1 VTDGTG
7 AAPPLRLRGVSVVF
21 GSRTALQDVDLE
33 VAPGELLALTG
44 PNGSGKS
51 TLLRTALGL
60 VAPSRGGVELFG
72 MPLDQLSVRE
82 RAHRVAWVPQEE
94 PLREDV
100 PLSRYV
106 LYGRYAIHGVFGR
119 ETEEDRRLV
128 DGALADVGL
137 ADRGRDGLFSLS
149 GGERQ
154 RAVLARALTQEAPLV
169 LLDEPTT
176 HLDIGHQLDLL
187 HRVRELVHG
196 RGLTAVA
203 ALHDLNLAARYA
215 DRIVVLARG
224 RQVADG
230 PPREVLSGDLL
241 ARVWGVDAEVRVDAR
256 SGLPYLVPRR
266 LVTYPTSPAATRL
279 PGTVHVVGG
288 GGSAS
293 AILRALAEGGFHL
306 STGVL
311 HLLDTDTE
319 TAEALGIPTAVEA
332 PFAPVGPT
340 VRARHRELLQRASA
354 IVVAPFVVGP
364 SNLANLED
372 LRPFAG
378 VLPIFLL
385 SRPSIGQRDFCAG
398 TATTLYGEL
407 RARGAIEVDD
417 PETLAERLRMV
428 LTSRAAATAPAGSPA
443 PAAV

>member
-1 VTDGTG
+1 
-7 AAPPLRLRGVSVVF
+7 
-21 GSRTALQDVDLE
+21 
-33 VAPGELLALTG
+33 
-44 PNGSGKS
+44 
-51 TLLRTALGL
+51 
-60 VAPSRGGVELFG
+60 
-72 MPLDQLSVRE
+72 
-82 RAHRVAWVPQEE
+82 
-94 PLREDV
+94 
-100 PLSRYV
+100 
-106 LYGRYAIHGVFGR
+106 
-119 ETEEDRRLV
+119 
-128 DGALADVGL
+128 
-137 ADRGRDGLFSLS
+137 
-149 GGERQ
+149 
-154 RAVLARALTQEAPLV
+154 V

-266 LVTYPTSPAATRL
+266 LVTYPASPSAQV

-293 AILRALAEGGFHL
+293 AILRALAERGFHL

-319 TAEALGIPTAVEA
+319 TAEALGVPTAVEA
-332 PFAPVGPT
+332 PFAPVGPI

-398 TATTLYGEL
+398 AATTVYGEL

-417 PETLAERLRMV
+417 PETLAERLRSV
-428 LTSRAAATAPAGSPA
+428 LTSRAAATAPLGSPA
-443 PAAV
+443 PGAL